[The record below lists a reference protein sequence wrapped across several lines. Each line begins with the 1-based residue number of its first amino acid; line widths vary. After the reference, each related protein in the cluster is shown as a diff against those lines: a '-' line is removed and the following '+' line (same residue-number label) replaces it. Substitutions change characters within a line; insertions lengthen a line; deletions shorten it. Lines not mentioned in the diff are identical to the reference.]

1 MELERA
7 RYLVSPDGRAA
18 LESLPADLP
27 VNKPNQLAA
36 QLRRSFPPAEASAL
50 AEQVTLRVR
59 AKRNHGS
66 ERPFLYTR
74 SGLEMMTHPIV
85 AARRAERLANLSL
98 PLADL
103 TCGLGGDLAA
113 AAAAGVAAFGFDHD
127 LVHVV
132 LAAANTGAPVARA
145 DAIFPAID
153 LKNFAV
159 LLDPSRREGAGR
171 RFDPARFSPPWD
183 RVLTI
188 AAEASAA
195 VVKAPPGLDHA
206 AIPAT
211 AELEAV
217 QLDGSLRELTLWL
230 GGSASPGLRRAVLL
244 PAGETLES
252 TEPAADAHS
261 QPAGQFL
268 YDPESCVTRSTLVL
282 QLAYRL
288 RASLIDPHL
297 AYLTSLSPAFSP
309 LAATF
314 EVLDALPFSVGR
326 LKDRLRAGHWR
337 PDEIRR
343 RAFPIEPDELR
354 KLLGK
359 LEGDPVTLLLTTIAD
374 RRTVFICR
382 RLFAP
387 A

>member
-7 RYLVSPDGRAA
+7 RFLVSPGGRAA

-27 VNKPNQLAA
+27 VNLPNQLAS
-36 QLRRSFPPAEASAL
+36 QLRRAFPPAEASAL

-59 AKRNHGS
+59 AKRNQGC
-66 ERPFLYTR
+66 ERPFLYTQL
-74 SGLEMMTHPIV
+74 GLEMMTHPVV
-85 AARRAERLANLSL
+85 AARRAERLAALNLS
-98 PLADL
+98 LADL

-113 AAAAGVAAFGFDHD
+113 AATAGVPAFGFDHD
-127 LVHVV
+127 PAHILF
-132 LAAANTGAPVARA
+132 AAANTGAPVVRA
-145 DAIFPAID
+145 DATFPPID
-153 LKNFAV
+153 VKGFAV
-159 LLDPSRREGAGR
+159 LLDPSRREGTGR

-183 RVLTI
+183 QVLAI
-188 AAEASAA
+188 AAGASAA
-195 VVKAPPGLDHA
+195 VIKGPPGLDHA
-206 AIPAT
+206 AIPAA
-211 AELEAV
+211 AELEAI
-217 QLDGSLRELTLWL
+217 QLGGSLREITLWL
-230 GGSASPGLRRAVLL
+230 GGAASPGLRRGVLL
-244 PAGETLES
+244 PEGHAVDS
-252 TEPAADAHS
+252 TEPAAQAHP

-288 RASLIDPHL
+288 QASLIDPHL
-297 AYLTSLSPAFSP
+297 AYLTSPVPAFSP

-314 EVLDALPFSVGR
+314 EVLDALPFSVAR
-326 LKDRLRAGHWR
+326 LKDRLRAGRWR
-337 PDEIRR
+337 PEEIRR

-354 KLLGK
+354 QLLGK
-359 LEGDPVTLLLTTIAD
+359 LEGDPVTVLLTTIAG